1 MFLLCGLGN
10 PEDKYVNTRHNVGFK
25 FIDKLIEK
33 LNFET
38 LKKDKKKQIFKGHIG
53 KHNCLLIKPLTYM
66 NLSGLAVQEVLNFY
80 KIKKSNLFVI
90 HDDLDLEIAK
100 VKIKLGGGDGG
111 HNGISSIDETIGKN
125 YNRIR
130 IGINHPGSKELVS
143 KYVLSKFSKKEI
155 DVIESK
161 LDKITEFIELIFEDT
176 SLFLT
181 RIAADKKNGI

>member
-1 MFLLCGLGN
+1 MISQILL
-10 PEDKYVNTRHNVGFK
+10 PKRTPSV
-25 FIDKLIEK
+25 I
-33 LNFET
+33 
-38 LKKDKKKQIFKGHIG
+38 
-53 KHNCLLIKPLTYM
+53 LTKR
-66 NLSGLAVQEVLNFY
+66 EVLSKESFP
-80 KIKKSNLFVI
+80 F
-90 HDDLDLEIAK
+90 
-100 VKIKLGGGDGG
+100 KIKLGGGDGG

-130 IGINHPGSKELVS
+130 IGINHPGSKDLVS
-143 KYVLSKFSKKEI
+143 KYVLSKFSKKEM